1 MTMLLEVFSGI
12 FMFLGAFLIL
22 VASIGI
28 YRMPDIYMRLAA
40 SSKAATLGAACVLIA
55 LAIHFFTVGIA
66 ARALATILFLFLT
79 APIAAHMIG
88 RAAYITGCPLW
99 QGTVLD
105 ELKGRYDTK
114 THVLASPAADK
125 QPKTASRRQAR

>member
-1 MTMLLEVFSGI
+1 MLHEVFSGI
-12 FMFLGAFLIL
+12 FMFIGAFLIL
-22 VASIGI
+22 VAAIGV

-40 SSKAATLGAACVLIA
+40 SSKAATLGAVCVLIA

-66 ARALATILFLFLT
+66 ARSFATILFLFLT

-99 QGTVLD
+99 KGTVLD

-125 QPKTASRRQAR
+125 QTRLKGKHQTR